1 MAYSENLS
9 NYDKEHLKR
18 IRESKLLIV
27 DLDGT
32 LIDFE
37 KIDNMIISYL
47 FPDNRLINSIDNIL
61 WKVNNLDVFGN

>member
-37 KIDNMIISYL
+37 KIDNMII
-47 FPDNRLINSIDNIL
+47 
-61 WKVNNLDVFGN
+61 